1 MDKKSIIG
9 IVLIGILFFGF
20 TIYSSRQQQKY
31 QEELAAYQAAHPE
44 LTQPVVPD
52 SSAVAAAP
60 VVESLGAATPDSTR
74 LAREVAV
81 LGDFLAAAKNAAPQ
95 EIVVEN
101 DVMKV
106 CFSTGGGIVRSVTLK
121 DYTRYGRQGERNEPI
136 EMFVPESAKFD
147 LSFFIKNGLNNVK
160 VNTSEYTFTADPVV
174 RTDTAQ
180 IVRMRLPVAEGAALE
195 YRYVVYDEATPSRDY
210 LVDYTVRL
218 VGMAPYMANQS
229 SIGIAW
235 SNTSY
240 RNERGFKN
248 ENMYTTVAYRVPGE
262 GSIDDLSMSE
272 GAKEEKISSSVEWI
286 AFKQQFFSSIF
297 VAQNDF
303 QNGTLEYSTF
313 QPGEGKIKTFRAK
326 VSVPFNPQV
335 SEYNFNFY
343 FGPNKFSVLKKYDDL
358 HFERLIPLGGWI
370 VGWINRWLVIP
381 TFDTLGAHIANYGII
396 ILILTL
402 IVKILISPLTYKSYL
417 SSAKM
422 RLLKPEVDKLNEKYP
437 KPEDAMK
444 KQQAM
449 MALYKSAGANPM
461 GGCLPLLIQLP
472 ILYAMF
478 RFFPASIELRGEHF
492 LWADDLSSYD
502 SILNLPFNI
511 PFYGN
516 HVSLF
521 ALLMATSM
529 FIYSRINYNQTAGS
543 APQMAGMKFM
553 MLYLMPIMM
562 LVFLNNFSSGLNYYY
577 LLSNIITIGQT
588 YGFRYIVNEEKLHQ
602 RMKENAKKPQKKSKW
617 QQRYEEMV
625 KLQQQQAAARAKQ
638 QRR

>member
-1 MDKKSIIG
+1 MDKKT
-9 IVLIGILFFGF
+9 LIGLIVIGAILFGF
-20 TIYSSRQQQKY
+20 TWYNASIQQKY
-31 QEELAAYQAAHPE
+31 AQEQQALTATQETESTDTIVPEVRQPDTLQAANQLERHIG
-44 LTQPVVPD
+44 
-52 SSAVAAAP
+52 SS
-60 VVESLGAATPDSTR
+60 LFQATTGT
-74 LAREVAV
+74 E
-81 LGDFLAAAKNAAPQ
+81 KKI
-95 EIVVEN
+95 EVEN
-101 DVMKV
+101 DLMKV
-106 CFSTGGGIVRSVTLK
+106 IFSNKGGKVASVVLK
-121 DYTRYGRQGERNEPI
+121 DYLTYQGTPLVL
-136 EMFVPESAKFD
+136 FPDSASVFD
-147 LSFFIKNGLNNVK
+147 MSFFIKQQFNNVQI
-160 VNTSEYTFTADPVV
+160 NTGDYYFVADSSFTPTFAAGETSKNLTFRLDVDSAAHVDFVYTIYKDNYMIDFDV
-174 RTDTAQ
+174 Q
-180 IVRMRLPVAEGAALE
+180 F
-195 YRYVVYDEATPSRDY
+195 
-210 LVDYTVRL
+210 
-218 VGMAPYMANQS
+218 VGMENLLAQNQTDLEFTWQNV
-229 SIGIAW
+229 GMQ
-235 SNTSY
+235 
-240 RNERGFKN
+240 NEKGFEN
-248 ENMYTTVAYRVPGE
+248 ENNYTTIAYKYPSDE
-262 GSIDDLSMSE
+262 
-272 GAKEEKISSSVEWI
+272 SVEQLRTSTEDKSETINSKVKWV

-297 VAQNDF
+297 VAKDDF
-303 QNGTLEYSTF
+303 QNGTLGYSTF

-326 VSVPFNPQV
+326 VSVPFTQQL

-437 KPEDAMK
+437 KPEDALK

-449 MALYKSAGANPM
+449 MALYKSAGVNPM

-502 SILNLPFNI
+502 SILTLPFNI

-521 ALLMATSM
+521 ALLMAASM

-562 LVFLNNFSSGLNYYY
+562 LFFFNNFASGLNYYY

-588 YGFRYIVNEEKLHQ
+588 YGFRYIVNEDKLHQ

>member
-1 MDKKSIIG
+1 MDKKT
-9 IVLIGILFFGF
+9 LIGLIVIGAILFGF
-20 TIYSSRQQQKY
+20 TWYNASIQQKY
-31 QEELAAYQAAHPE
+31 AQEQQALTATQETESTDTIVPEVRQPDTLQAANQLERHIG
-44 LTQPVVPD
+44 
-52 SSAVAAAP
+52 SS
-60 VVESLGAATPDSTR
+60 LFQATTGT
-74 LAREVAV
+74 E
-81 LGDFLAAAKNAAPQ
+81 KKI
-95 EIVVEN
+95 EVEN
-101 DVMKV
+101 DLMKV
-106 CFSTGGGIVRSVTLK
+106 IFSNKGGKVASVVLK
-121 DYTRYGRQGERNEPI
+121 DYLTYQGTPLVL
-136 EMFVPESAKFD
+136 FPDSASVFD
-147 LSFFIKNGLNNVK
+147 MSFFIKQQFNNVQI
-160 VNTSEYTFTADPVV
+160 NTGDYYFVADSSFTPTFAADETSKNLTFRLDVDSAAHVDFVYTIYKDNYMIDFDV
-174 RTDTAQ
+174 Q
-180 IVRMRLPVAEGAALE
+180 F
-195 YRYVVYDEATPSRDY
+195 
-210 LVDYTVRL
+210 
-218 VGMAPYMANQS
+218 VGMENLLAQNQTDLEFTWQNV
-229 SIGIAW
+229 GMQ
-235 SNTSY
+235 
-240 RNERGFKN
+240 NEKGFEN
-248 ENMYTTVAYRVPGE
+248 ENNYTTIAYKYPSDE
-262 GSIDDLSMSE
+262 
-272 GAKEEKISSSVEWI
+272 SVEQLRTSTEDKSETINSKVKWV

-297 VAQNDF
+297 VAKDDF
-303 QNGTLEYSTF
+303 QNGTLGYSTF

-326 VSVPFNPQV
+326 VSVPFTQQL

-396 ILILTL
+396 ILIL

-437 KPEDAMK
+437 KPEDALK

-449 MALYKSAGANPM
+449 MALYKSAGVNPM

-502 SILNLPFNI
+502 SILTLPFNI

-521 ALLMATSM
+521 ALLMAASM

-562 LVFLNNFSSGLNYYY
+562 LFFFNNFASGLNYYY

-588 YGFRYIVNEEKLHQ
+588 YGFRYIVNEDKLHQ

>member
-1 MDKKSIIG
+1 MDKKT
-9 IVLIGILFFGF
+9 LIGLIVIGAILFGF
-20 TIYSSRQQQKY
+20 TWYNASIQQKY
-31 QEELAAYQAAHPE
+31 AQEQQALTATQETESTDTIVPEVRQPDTLQAADQLERHIG
-44 LTQPVVPD
+44 
-52 SSAVAAAP
+52 SS
-60 VVESLGAATPDSTR
+60 LFQATTGT
-74 LAREVAV
+74 E
-81 LGDFLAAAKNAAPQ
+81 KKI
-95 EIVVEN
+95 EVEN
-101 DVMKV
+101 DLMKV
-106 CFSTGGGIVRSVTLK
+106 IFSNKGGKVASVVLK
-121 DYTRYGRQGERNEPI
+121 DYLTYQGTPLVL
-136 EMFVPESAKFD
+136 FPDSASVFD
-147 LSFFIKNGLNNVK
+147 MSFFIKQQFNNVQI
-160 VNTSEYTFTADPVV
+160 NTGDYYFVADSSFTPTFAADETSKNLTFRLDVDSAAHVDFVYTIYKDNYMIDFDV
-174 RTDTAQ
+174 Q
-180 IVRMRLPVAEGAALE
+180 F
-195 YRYVVYDEATPSRDY
+195 
-210 LVDYTVRL
+210 
-218 VGMAPYMANQS
+218 VGMENLLAQNQTDLEFTWQNV
-229 SIGIAW
+229 GMQ
-235 SNTSY
+235 
-240 RNERGFKN
+240 NEKGFEN
-248 ENMYTTVAYRVPGE
+248 ENNYTTIAYKYPSDE
-262 GSIDDLSMSE
+262 
-272 GAKEEKISSSVEWI
+272 SVEQLRTSTEDKSETINSKVKWV

-297 VAQNDF
+297 VAKDDF
-303 QNGTLEYSTF
+303 QNGTLGYSTF

-326 VSVPFNPQV
+326 VSVPFTPQL

-437 KPEDAMK
+437 KPEDALK

-449 MALYKSAGANPM
+449 MALYKSAGVNPM
-461 GGCLPLLIQLP
+461 GGCIPLLIQLP

-502 SILNLPFNI
+502 SILTLPFNI

-521 ALLMATSM
+521 ALLMAASM

-562 LVFLNNFSSGLNYYY
+562 LFFFNNFASGLNYYY

-588 YGFRYIVNEEKLHQ
+588 YGFRYIVNEDKLHQ

>member
-1 MDKKSIIG
+1 MDKKT
-9 IVLIGILFFGF
+9 LIGLIVIGAILFGF
-20 TIYSSRQQQKY
+20 TWYNASIQQKY
-31 QEELAAYQAAHPE
+31 AQEQQALTATQETESTDTIVPEVRQPDTLQAADQLERHIG
-44 LTQPVVPD
+44 
-52 SSAVAAAP
+52 SS
-60 VVESLGAATPDSTR
+60 LFQATTGT
-74 LAREVAV
+74 E
-81 LGDFLAAAKNAAPQ
+81 KKI
-95 EIVVEN
+95 EVEN
-101 DVMKV
+101 DLMKV
-106 CFSTGGGIVRSVTLK
+106 IFSNKGGKVASVVLK
-121 DYTRYGRQGERNEPI
+121 DYLTYQGTPLVL
-136 EMFVPESAKFD
+136 FPDSASVFD
-147 LSFFIKNGLNNVK
+147 MSFFIKQQFNNVQI
-160 VNTSEYTFTADPVV
+160 NTGDYYFVADSSFTPTFAADETSKNLTFRLDVDSAAHVDFVYTIYKDNYMIDFDV
-174 RTDTAQ
+174 Q
-180 IVRMRLPVAEGAALE
+180 F
-195 YRYVVYDEATPSRDY
+195 
-210 LVDYTVRL
+210 
-218 VGMAPYMANQS
+218 VGMENLLAQNQTDLEFTWQNV
-229 SIGIAW
+229 GMQ
-235 SNTSY
+235 
-240 RNERGFKN
+240 NEKGFEN
-248 ENMYTTVAYRVPGE
+248 ENNYTTIAYKYPSDE
-262 GSIDDLSMSE
+262 
-272 GAKEEKISSSVEWI
+272 SVEQLRTSTEDKSETINSKVKWV

-297 VAQNDF
+297 VAKDDF
-303 QNGTLEYSTF
+303 QNGTLGYSTF

-326 VSVPFNPQV
+326 VSVPFTQQL

-437 KPEDAMK
+437 KPEDALK

-449 MALYKSAGANPM
+449 MALYKSAGVNPM
-461 GGCLPLLIQLP
+461 GGCIPLLIQLP

-502 SILNLPFNI
+502 SILTLPFNI

-521 ALLMATSM
+521 ALLMAASM
-529 FIYSRINYNQTAGS
+529 FIYSRINYNQTASS

-562 LVFLNNFSSGLNYYY
+562 LFFFNNFASGLNYYY

-588 YGFRYIVNEEKLHQ
+588 YGFRYIVNEDKLHQ

>member
-1 MDKKSIIG
+1 MDKKT
-9 IVLIGILFFGF
+9 LIGLIVIGAILFGF
-20 TIYSSRQQQKY
+20 TWYNASIQQKY
-31 QEELAAYQAAHPE
+31 AQEQQALTATQETESTDTIVPEVRQPDTLQAANQLERHIG
-44 LTQPVVPD
+44 
-52 SSAVAAAP
+52 SS
-60 VVESLGAATPDSTR
+60 LFQATTGT
-74 LAREVAV
+74 E
-81 LGDFLAAAKNAAPQ
+81 KKI
-95 EIVVEN
+95 EVEN
-101 DVMKV
+101 DLMKV
-106 CFSTGGGIVRSVTLK
+106 IFSNKGGKVASVVLK
-121 DYTRYGRQGERNEPI
+121 DYLTYQGTPLVL
-136 EMFVPESAKFD
+136 FPDSASVFD
-147 LSFFIKNGLNNVK
+147 MSFFIKQQFNNVQI
-160 VNTSEYTFTADPVV
+160 NTGDYYFVADSSFTPTFAADETSKNLTFRLDVDSAAHVDFVYTIYKDNYMIDFDV
-174 RTDTAQ
+174 Q
-180 IVRMRLPVAEGAALE
+180 F
-195 YRYVVYDEATPSRDY
+195 
-210 LVDYTVRL
+210 
-218 VGMAPYMANQS
+218 VGMENLLAQNQTDLEFTWQNV
-229 SIGIAW
+229 GMQ
-235 SNTSY
+235 
-240 RNERGFKN
+240 NEKGFEN
-248 ENMYTTVAYRVPGE
+248 ENNYTTIAYKYPSDE
-262 GSIDDLSMSE
+262 
-272 GAKEEKISSSVEWI
+272 SVEQLRTSIEDKSETINSKVKWV

-297 VAQNDF
+297 VAKDDF
-303 QNGTLEYSTF
+303 QNGTLGYSTF

-326 VSVPFNPQV
+326 VSVPFTPQL

-370 VGWINRWLVIP
+370 IGWINRWLVIP

-437 KPEDAMK
+437 KPEDALK

-449 MALYKSAGANPM
+449 MALYKSAGVNPM

-502 SILNLPFNI
+502 SILTLPFNI

-521 ALLMATSM
+521 ALLMAASM

-562 LVFLNNFSSGLNYYY
+562 LFFFNNFASGLNYYY

-588 YGFRYIVNEEKLHQ
+588 YGFRYIVNEDKLHQ

>member
-1 MDKKSIIG
+1 MDKKT
-9 IVLIGILFFGF
+9 LIGLIVIGAILFGF
-20 TIYSSRQQQKY
+20 TWYNASIQQKY
-31 QEELAAYQAAHPE
+31 AQEQQALTATQETESTDTIVPEVRQPDTLQAANQLERHIG
-44 LTQPVVPD
+44 
-52 SSAVAAAP
+52 SS
-60 VVESLGAATPDSTR
+60 LFQATTGT
-74 LAREVAV
+74 E
-81 LGDFLAAAKNAAPQ
+81 KKI
-95 EIVVEN
+95 EIEN
-101 DVMKV
+101 DLMKV
-106 CFSTGGGIVRSVTLK
+106 IFSNKGGKVASVVLK
-121 DYTRYGRQGERNEPI
+121 DYLTYQGTPLVL
-136 EMFVPESAKFD
+136 FPDSASVFD
-147 LSFFIKNGLNNVK
+147 MSFFIKQQFNNVQI
-160 VNTSEYTFTADPVV
+160 NTGDYYFVADSSFTPTFAADETSKNLTFRLDVDSAAHVDFVYTIYKDNYMIDFDV
-174 RTDTAQ
+174 Q
-180 IVRMRLPVAEGAALE
+180 F
-195 YRYVVYDEATPSRDY
+195 
-210 LVDYTVRL
+210 
-218 VGMAPYMANQS
+218 VGMENLLAQNQTDLEFTWQNV
-229 SIGIAW
+229 GMQ
-235 SNTSY
+235 
-240 RNERGFKN
+240 NEKGFEN
-248 ENMYTTVAYRVPGE
+248 ENNYTTIAYKYPSDE
-262 GSIDDLSMSE
+262 
-272 GAKEEKISSSVEWI
+272 SVEQLRTSTEDKSETINSKVKWV

-297 VAQNDF
+297 VAKDDF
-303 QNGTLEYSTF
+303 QNGTLGYSTF

-326 VSVPFNPQV
+326 VSVPFTPQL

-437 KPEDAMK
+437 KPEDALK

-449 MALYKSAGANPM
+449 MALYKSAGVNPM

-502 SILNLPFNI
+502 SILTLPFNI

-521 ALLMATSM
+521 ALLMAASM

-562 LVFLNNFSSGLNYYY
+562 LFFFNNFASGLNYYY

-588 YGFRYIVNEEKLHQ
+588 YGFRYIVNEDKLHQ

>member
-1 MDKKSIIG
+1 MDKKT
-9 IVLIGILFFGF
+9 LIGLIVIGAILFGF
-20 TIYSSRQQQKY
+20 TWYNASIQQKY
-31 QEELAAYQAAHPE
+31 AQEQQALTATQETESTDTIVPEVRQPDTLQAADQLERHIG
-44 LTQPVVPD
+44 
-52 SSAVAAAP
+52 SS
-60 VVESLGAATPDSTR
+60 LFQATTGT
-74 LAREVAV
+74 E
-81 LGDFLAAAKNAAPQ
+81 KKI
-95 EIVVEN
+95 EVEN
-101 DVMKV
+101 DLMKV
-106 CFSTGGGIVRSVTLK
+106 IFSNKGGKVASVVLK
-121 DYTRYGRQGERNEPI
+121 DYLTYQGTPLVL
-136 EMFVPESAKFD
+136 FPDSASVFD
-147 LSFFIKNGLNNVK
+147 MSFFIKQQFNNVQI
-160 VNTSEYTFTADPVV
+160 NTGNYYFVADSSFTPTFAADETSKNLTFRLDVDSAAHVDFVYTIYKDNYMIDFDV
-174 RTDTAQ
+174 Q
-180 IVRMRLPVAEGAALE
+180 F
-195 YRYVVYDEATPSRDY
+195 
-210 LVDYTVRL
+210 
-218 VGMAPYMANQS
+218 VGMENLLAQNQTDLEFTWQNV
-229 SIGIAW
+229 GMQ
-235 SNTSY
+235 
-240 RNERGFKN
+240 NEKGFEN
-248 ENMYTTVAYRVPGE
+248 ENNYTTIAYKYPSDE
-262 GSIDDLSMSE
+262 
-272 GAKEEKISSSVEWI
+272 SVEQLRTSTEDKSETINSKVKWV

-297 VAQNDF
+297 VAKDDF
-303 QNGTLEYSTF
+303 QNGTLGYSTF

-326 VSVPFNPQV
+326 VSVPFTPQL

-437 KPEDAMK
+437 KPEDALK

-449 MALYKSAGANPM
+449 MALYKSAGVNPM

-502 SILNLPFNI
+502 SILTLPFNI

-521 ALLMATSM
+521 ALLMAASM

-562 LVFLNNFSSGLNYYY
+562 LFFFNNFASGLNYYY

-588 YGFRYIVNEEKLHQ
+588 YGFRYIVNEDKLHQ

>member
-1 MDKKSIIG
+1 MDKKT
-9 IVLIGILFFGF
+9 LIGLIVIGAILFGF
-20 TIYSSRQQQKY
+20 TWYNASIQQKY
-31 QEELAAYQAAHPE
+31 AQEQQALTATQETESTDTIVPEVRQPDTLQAADQLERHIG
-44 LTQPVVPD
+44 
-52 SSAVAAAP
+52 SS
-60 VVESLGAATPDSTR
+60 LFQATTGT
-74 LAREVAV
+74 E
-81 LGDFLAAAKNAAPQ
+81 KKI
-95 EIVVEN
+95 EVEN
-101 DVMKV
+101 DLMKV
-106 CFSTGGGIVRSVTLK
+106 IFSNKGGKVASVVLK
-121 DYTRYGRQGERNEPI
+121 DYLTYQGTPLVL
-136 EMFVPESAKFD
+136 FPDSASVFD
-147 LSFFIKNGLNNVK
+147 MSFFIKQQFNNVQI
-160 VNTSEYTFTADPVV
+160 NTGDYYFVADSSFTPTFATDETSKNLTFRLDVDSTAHVDFVYTIYKDNYMIDFDV
-174 RTDTAQ
+174 Q
-180 IVRMRLPVAEGAALE
+180 F
-195 YRYVVYDEATPSRDY
+195 
-210 LVDYTVRL
+210 
-218 VGMAPYMANQS
+218 VGMENLLAQNQTDLEFTWQNV
-229 SIGIAW
+229 GMQ
-235 SNTSY
+235 
-240 RNERGFKN
+240 NEKGFEN
-248 ENMYTTVAYRVPGE
+248 ENNYTTIAYKYPSDE
-262 GSIDDLSMSE
+262 
-272 GAKEEKISSSVEWI
+272 SVEQLRTSTEDKSETINSKVKWV

-297 VAQNDF
+297 VAKDDF
-303 QNGTLEYSTF
+303 QNGTLGYSTF

-326 VSVPFNPQV
+326 VSVPFTPQL

-370 VGWINRWLVIP
+370 IGWINRWLVIP

-437 KPEDAMK
+437 KPEDALK

-449 MALYKSAGANPM
+449 MALYKSAGVNPM
-461 GGCLPLLIQLP
+461 GGCIPLLIQLP

-502 SILNLPFNI
+502 SILTLPFNI

-521 ALLMATSM
+521 ALLMAASM

-562 LVFLNNFSSGLNYYY
+562 LFFFNNFASGLNYYY

-588 YGFRYIVNEEKLHQ
+588 YGFRYIVNEDKLHQ

>member
-1 MDKKSIIG
+1 MDKKT
-9 IVLIGILFFGF
+9 LIGLIVIGAILFGF
-20 TIYSSRQQQKY
+20 TWYNASIQQKY
-31 QEELAAYQAAHPE
+31 AQKQQALTATQETESTDTIVPEVRQPDTLQAANQLERHIG
-44 LTQPVVPD
+44 
-52 SSAVAAAP
+52 SS
-60 VVESLGAATPDSTR
+60 LFQATTGT
-74 LAREVAV
+74 E
-81 LGDFLAAAKNAAPQ
+81 KKI
-95 EIVVEN
+95 EVEN
-101 DVMKV
+101 DLMKV
-106 CFSTGGGIVRSVTLK
+106 IFSNKGGKVASVVLK
-121 DYTRYGRQGERNEPI
+121 DYLTYQGTPLVL
-136 EMFVPESAKFD
+136 FPDSASVFD
-147 LSFFIKNGLNNVK
+147 MSFFIKQQFNNVQI
-160 VNTSEYTFTADPVV
+160 NTGDYYFVADSSFTPTFAADETSKNLTFRLDVDSAAHVDFVYTIYKDNYMIDFDV
-174 RTDTAQ
+174 Q
-180 IVRMRLPVAEGAALE
+180 F
-195 YRYVVYDEATPSRDY
+195 
-210 LVDYTVRL
+210 
-218 VGMAPYMANQS
+218 VGMENLLAQNQTDLEFTWQNV
-229 SIGIAW
+229 GMQ
-235 SNTSY
+235 
-240 RNERGFKN
+240 NEKGFEN
-248 ENMYTTVAYRVPGE
+248 ENNYTTIAYKYPSDE
-262 GSIDDLSMSE
+262 
-272 GAKEEKISSSVEWI
+272 SVEQLRTSTEDKSETINSKVKWV

-297 VAQNDF
+297 VAKDDF
-303 QNGTLEYSTF
+303 QNGTLGYSTF

-326 VSVPFNPQV
+326 VSVPFTPQL

-437 KPEDAMK
+437 KPEDALK

-449 MALYKSAGANPM
+449 MALYKSAGVNPM

-502 SILNLPFNI
+502 SILTLPFNI

-521 ALLMATSM
+521 ALLMAASM

-562 LVFLNNFSSGLNYYY
+562 LFFFNNFASGLNYYY

-588 YGFRYIVNEEKLHQ
+588 YGFRYIVNEDKLHQ

>member
-1 MDKKSIIG
+1 MDKKT
-9 IVLIGILFFGF
+9 LIGLIVIGAILFGF
-20 TIYSSRQQQKY
+20 TWYNASIQQKY
-31 QEELAAYQAAHPE
+31 AQEQQALTATQETESTDTIVPEVRQPDTLQAADQLERHIG
-44 LTQPVVPD
+44 
-52 SSAVAAAP
+52 SS
-60 VVESLGAATPDSTR
+60 LFQATTGT
-74 LAREVAV
+74 E
-81 LGDFLAAAKNAAPQ
+81 KKI
-95 EIVVEN
+95 EVEN
-101 DVMKV
+101 DLMKV
-106 CFSTGGGIVRSVTLK
+106 IFSNKGGKVASVVLK
-121 DYTRYGRQGERNEPI
+121 DYLTYQGTPLVL
-136 EMFVPESAKFD
+136 FPDSASVFD
-147 LSFFIKNGLNNVK
+147 MSFFIKQQFNNVQI
-160 VNTSEYTFTADPVV
+160 NTGNYYFVADSSFTPTFAADETSKNLTFRLDVDSAAHVDFVYTIYKDNYMIDFDV
-174 RTDTAQ
+174 Q
-180 IVRMRLPVAEGAALE
+180 F
-195 YRYVVYDEATPSRDY
+195 
-210 LVDYTVRL
+210 
-218 VGMAPYMANQS
+218 VGMENLLAQNQTDLEFTWQNV
-229 SIGIAW
+229 GMQ
-235 SNTSY
+235 
-240 RNERGFKN
+240 NEKGFEN
-248 ENMYTTVAYRVPGE
+248 ENNYTTIAYKYPSDE
-262 GSIDDLSMSE
+262 
-272 GAKEEKISSSVEWI
+272 SVEQLRTSTEDKSETINSKVKWV

-297 VAQNDF
+297 VAKDDF
-303 QNGTLEYSTF
+303 QNGTLGYSTF

-326 VSVPFNPQV
+326 VSVPFTPQL

-370 VGWINRWLVIP
+370 IGWINRWLVIP

-437 KPEDAMK
+437 KPEDALK

-449 MALYKSAGANPM
+449 MALYKSAGVNPM
-461 GGCLPLLIQLP
+461 GGCIPLLIQLP

-502 SILNLPFNI
+502 SILTLPFNI

-521 ALLMATSM
+521 ALLMAASM

-562 LVFLNNFSSGLNYYY
+562 LFFFNNFASGLNYYY

-588 YGFRYIVNEEKLHQ
+588 YGFRYIVNEDKLHQ

>member
-1 MDKKSIIG
+1 MDKKT
-9 IVLIGILFFGF
+9 LIGLIVIGAILFGF
-20 TIYSSRQQQKY
+20 TWYNASIQQKY
-31 QEELAAYQAAHPE
+31 AQEQQALTATQETESTDTIVPEVRQPDTLQAADQLERHIG
-44 LTQPVVPD
+44 
-52 SSAVAAAP
+52 SS
-60 VVESLGAATPDSTR
+60 LFQATTGT
-74 LAREVAV
+74 E
-81 LGDFLAAAKNAAPQ
+81 KKI
-95 EIVVEN
+95 EVEN
-101 DVMKV
+101 DLMKV
-106 CFSTGGGIVRSVTLK
+106 IFSNKGGKVASVVLK
-121 DYTRYGRQGERNEPI
+121 DYLTYQGTPLVL
-136 EMFVPESAKFD
+136 FPDSASVFD
-147 LSFFIKNGLNNVK
+147 MSFFIKQQFNNVQI
-160 VNTSEYTFTADPVV
+160 NTGDYYFVADSSFTPTFAADETSKNLTFRLDVDSAAHVDFVYTIYKDNYMIDFDV
-174 RTDTAQ
+174 Q
-180 IVRMRLPVAEGAALE
+180 F
-195 YRYVVYDEATPSRDY
+195 
-210 LVDYTVRL
+210 
-218 VGMAPYMANQS
+218 VGMENLLAQNQTDLEFTWQNV
-229 SIGIAW
+229 GMQ
-235 SNTSY
+235 
-240 RNERGFKN
+240 NEKGFEN
-248 ENMYTTVAYRVPGE
+248 ENNYTTIAYKYPSDE
-262 GSIDDLSMSE
+262 
-272 GAKEEKISSSVEWI
+272 SVEQLRTSTEDKSETINSKVKWV

-297 VAQNDF
+297 VAKDDF
-303 QNGTLEYSTF
+303 QNGTLGYSTF
-313 QPGEGKIKTFRAK
+313 QPGERKIKTFRAK
-326 VSVPFNPQV
+326 VSVPFTPQL

-437 KPEDAMK
+437 KPEDALK

-449 MALYKSAGANPM
+449 MALYKSAGVNPM
-461 GGCLPLLIQLP
+461 GGCIPLLIQLP

-502 SILNLPFNI
+502 SILTLPFNI

-521 ALLMATSM
+521 ALLMAASM

-562 LVFLNNFSSGLNYYY
+562 LFFFNNFASGLNYYY

-588 YGFRYIVNEEKLHQ
+588 YGFRYIVNEDKLHQ

>member
-1 MDKKSIIG
+1 MDKKT
-9 IVLIGILFFGF
+9 LIGLIVIGAILFGF
-20 TIYSSRQQQKY
+20 TWYNASIQQKY
-31 QEELAAYQAAHPE
+31 AQEQQALTATQETESTDTIVPEVRQPDTLQAANQLERHIG
-44 LTQPVVPD
+44 
-52 SSAVAAAP
+52 SS
-60 VVESLGAATPDSTR
+60 LFQATTGT
-74 LAREVAV
+74 E
-81 LGDFLAAAKNAAPQ
+81 KKI
-95 EIVVEN
+95 EVEN
-101 DVMKV
+101 DLMKV
-106 CFSTGGGIVRSVTLK
+106 IFSNKGGKVASVVLK
-121 DYTRYGRQGERNEPI
+121 DYLTYQGTPLVL
-136 EMFVPESAKFD
+136 FPDSASVFD
-147 LSFFIKNGLNNVK
+147 MSFFIKQQFNNVQI
-160 VNTSEYTFTADPVV
+160 NTGDYYFVADSSFTPTFAADETSKNLTFRLDVDSAAHVDFVYTIYKDNYMIDFDV
-174 RTDTAQ
+174 Q
-180 IVRMRLPVAEGAALE
+180 F
-195 YRYVVYDEATPSRDY
+195 
-210 LVDYTVRL
+210 
-218 VGMAPYMANQS
+218 VGMENLLAQNQTDLEFTWQNV
-229 SIGIAW
+229 GMQ
-235 SNTSY
+235 
-240 RNERGFKN
+240 NEKGFEN
-248 ENMYTTVAYRVPGE
+248 ENNYTTIAYKYPSDE
-262 GSIDDLSMSE
+262 
-272 GAKEEKISSSVEWI
+272 SVEQLRTSTEDKSETINSKVKWV

-297 VAQNDF
+297 VAKDDF
-303 QNGTLEYSTF
+303 QNGTLGYSTF

-326 VSVPFNPQV
+326 VSVPFTPQL

-370 VGWINRWLVIP
+370 IGWINRWLVIP

-437 KPEDAMK
+437 KPEDALK

-449 MALYKSAGANPM
+449 MALYKSAGVNPM
-461 GGCLPLLIQLP
+461 GGCIPLLIQLP

-502 SILNLPFNI
+502 SILTLPFNI

-521 ALLMATSM
+521 ALLMAASM
-529 FIYSRINYNQTAGS
+529 FIYSRINYNQTASS

-562 LVFLNNFSSGLNYYY
+562 LFFFNNFASGLNYYY

-588 YGFRYIVNEEKLHQ
+588 YGFRYIVNEDKLHQ

>member
-1 MDKKSIIG
+1 MDKKT
-9 IVLIGILFFGF
+9 LIGLIVIGAILFGF
-20 TIYSSRQQQKY
+20 TWYNASIQQKY
-31 QEELAAYQAAHPE
+31 AQEQQALTATQETKNTDTIVPEVRQPDTLQAANQLERHIG
-44 LTQPVVPD
+44 
-52 SSAVAAAP
+52 SS
-60 VVESLGAATPDSTR
+60 LFQATTGT
-74 LAREVAV
+74 E
-81 LGDFLAAAKNAAPQ
+81 KKI
-95 EIVVEN
+95 EVEN
-101 DVMKV
+101 DLMKV
-106 CFSTGGGIVRSVTLK
+106 IFSNKGGKVASVVLK
-121 DYTRYGRQGERNEPI
+121 DYLTYQGTPLVL
-136 EMFVPESAKFD
+136 FPDSASVFD
-147 LSFFIKNGLNNVK
+147 MSFFIKQQFNNVQI
-160 VNTSEYTFTADPVV
+160 NTGDYYFVADSSFTPTFAADETSKNLTFRLNVDSAAHVDFVYTIYKDNYMIDFDV
-174 RTDTAQ
+174 Q
-180 IVRMRLPVAEGAALE
+180 F
-195 YRYVVYDEATPSRDY
+195 
-210 LVDYTVRL
+210 
-218 VGMAPYMANQS
+218 VGMENLLAQNQTDLEFTWQNV
-229 SIGIAW
+229 GMQ
-235 SNTSY
+235 
-240 RNERGFKN
+240 NEKGFEN
-248 ENMYTTVAYRVPGE
+248 ENNYTTIAYKYPSDE
-262 GSIDDLSMSE
+262 
-272 GAKEEKISSSVEWI
+272 SVEQLRTSTEDKSETINSKVKWV

-297 VAQNDF
+297 VAKDDF
-303 QNGTLEYSTF
+303 QNGTLGYSTF

-326 VSVPFNPQV
+326 VSVPFTPQL

-370 VGWINRWLVIP
+370 IGWINRWLVIP

-437 KPEDAMK
+437 KPEDALK

-449 MALYKSAGANPM
+449 MALYKSAGVNPM
-461 GGCLPLLIQLP
+461 GGCIPLLIQLP

-502 SILNLPFNI
+502 SILTLPFNI

-521 ALLMATSM
+521 ALLMAASM

-562 LVFLNNFSSGLNYYY
+562 LFFFNNFASGLNYYY

-588 YGFRYIVNEEKLHQ
+588 YGFRYIVNEDKLHQ

>member
-1 MDKKSIIG
+1 MDKKT
-9 IVLIGILFFGF
+9 LIGLIVIGAILFGF
-20 TIYSSRQQQKY
+20 TWYNASIQQKY
-31 QEELAAYQAAHPE
+31 AQEQQALTATQETESTDKIVPEVRQPDTLQAADQLERHIG
-44 LTQPVVPD
+44 
-52 SSAVAAAP
+52 SS
-60 VVESLGAATPDSTR
+60 LFQATTGT
-74 LAREVAV
+74 E
-81 LGDFLAAAKNAAPQ
+81 KKI
-95 EIVVEN
+95 EVEN
-101 DVMKV
+101 DLMKV
-106 CFSTGGGIVRSVTLK
+106 IFSNKGGKVASVVLK
-121 DYTRYGRQGERNEPI
+121 DYLTYQGTPLVL
-136 EMFVPESAKFD
+136 FPDSASVFD
-147 LSFFIKNGLNNVK
+147 MSFFIKQQFNNVQI
-160 VNTSEYTFTADPVV
+160 NTGDYYFVADSSFTPTFAADETSKNLTFRLDVDSAAHVDFVYTIYKDNYMIDFDV
-174 RTDTAQ
+174 Q
-180 IVRMRLPVAEGAALE
+180 F
-195 YRYVVYDEATPSRDY
+195 
-210 LVDYTVRL
+210 
-218 VGMAPYMANQS
+218 VGMENLLAQNQTDLEFTWQNV
-229 SIGIAW
+229 GMQ
-235 SNTSY
+235 
-240 RNERGFKN
+240 NEKGFEN
-248 ENMYTTVAYRVPGE
+248 ENNYTTIAYKYPSDE
-262 GSIDDLSMSE
+262 
-272 GAKEEKISSSVEWI
+272 SVEQLRTSTEDKSETINSKVKWV

-297 VAQNDF
+297 VAKDDF
-303 QNGTLEYSTF
+303 QNGTLGYSTF

-326 VSVPFNPQV
+326 VSVPFTPQL

-437 KPEDAMK
+437 KPEDALK

-449 MALYKSAGANPM
+449 MALYKSAGVNPM

-502 SILNLPFNI
+502 SILTLPFNI

-521 ALLMATSM
+521 ALLMAASM

-562 LVFLNNFSSGLNYYY
+562 LFFFNNFASGLNYYY

-588 YGFRYIVNEEKLHQ
+588 YGFRYIVNEDKLHQ

>member
-1 MDKKSIIG
+1 MDKKT
-9 IVLIGILFFGF
+9 LIGLIVIGAILFGF
-20 TIYSSRQQQKY
+20 TWYNASIQQKY
-31 QEELAAYQAAHPE
+31 AQEQQALTATQETESTDTIVPEVRQPDTLQAANQLERHIG
-44 LTQPVVPD
+44 
-52 SSAVAAAP
+52 SS
-60 VVESLGAATPDSTR
+60 LFQATTGT
-74 LAREVAV
+74 E
-81 LGDFLAAAKNAAPQ
+81 KKI
-95 EIVVEN
+95 EVEN
-101 DVMKV
+101 DLMKV
-106 CFSTGGGIVRSVTLK
+106 IFSNKGGKVASVVLK
-121 DYTRYGRQGERNEPI
+121 DYLTYQGTPLVL
-136 EMFVPESAKFD
+136 FPDSASVFD
-147 LSFFIKNGLNNVK
+147 MSFFIKQQFNNVQI
-160 VNTSEYTFTADPVV
+160 NTGDYYFAADSSFTPTFAADETSKNLTFRLDVDSAAHVDFVYTIYKDNYMIDFDV
-174 RTDTAQ
+174 Q
-180 IVRMRLPVAEGAALE
+180 F
-195 YRYVVYDEATPSRDY
+195 
-210 LVDYTVRL
+210 
-218 VGMAPYMANQS
+218 VGMENLLAQNQTDLEFTWQNV
-229 SIGIAW
+229 GMQ
-235 SNTSY
+235 
-240 RNERGFKN
+240 NEKGFEN
-248 ENMYTTVAYRVPGE
+248 ENNYTTIAYKYPSDE
-262 GSIDDLSMSE
+262 
-272 GAKEEKISSSVEWI
+272 SVEQLRTSTEDKSETINSKVKWV

-297 VAQNDF
+297 VAKDDF
-303 QNGTLEYSTF
+303 QNGTLGYSTF

-326 VSVPFNPQV
+326 VSVPFTQQL

-437 KPEDAMK
+437 KPEDALK

-449 MALYKSAGANPM
+449 MALYKSAGVNPM
-461 GGCLPLLIQLP
+461 GGCIPLLIQLP

-502 SILNLPFNI
+502 SILTLPFNI

-521 ALLMATSM
+521 ALLMAASM

-562 LVFLNNFSSGLNYYY
+562 LFFFNNFASGLNYYY

-588 YGFRYIVNEEKLHQ
+588 YGFRYIVNEDKLHQ

>member
-1 MDKKSIIG
+1 MDKKT
-9 IVLIGILFFGF
+9 LIGLIVIGAILFGF
-20 TIYSSRQQQKY
+20 TWYNASIQQKY
-31 QEELAAYQAAHPE
+31 AQEQQALTATQEAESTDTIVPEVRQPDTLQAANQLERHIG
-44 LTQPVVPD
+44 
-52 SSAVAAAP
+52 SS
-60 VVESLGAATPDSTR
+60 LFQATTGT
-74 LAREVAV
+74 E
-81 LGDFLAAAKNAAPQ
+81 KKI
-95 EIVVEN
+95 EVEN
-101 DVMKV
+101 DLMKV
-106 CFSTGGGIVRSVTLK
+106 IFSNKGGKVASVVLK
-121 DYTRYGRQGERNEPI
+121 DYLTYQGTPLVL
-136 EMFVPESAKFD
+136 FPDSASVFD
-147 LSFFIKNGLNNVK
+147 MSFFIKQQFNNVQI
-160 VNTSEYTFTADPVV
+160 NTGDYYFVADSSFTPTFAADETSKNLTFRLDVDSAAHVDFVYTIYKDNYMIDFDV
-174 RTDTAQ
+174 Q
-180 IVRMRLPVAEGAALE
+180 F
-195 YRYVVYDEATPSRDY
+195 
-210 LVDYTVRL
+210 
-218 VGMAPYMANQS
+218 VGMENLLAQNQTDLEFTWQNV
-229 SIGIAW
+229 GMQ
-235 SNTSY
+235 
-240 RNERGFKN
+240 NEKGFEN
-248 ENMYTTVAYRVPGE
+248 ENNYTTIAYKY
-262 GSIDDLSMSE
+262 LSDE
-272 GAKEEKISSSVEWI
+272 SVEQLRTSTEDKSETINSKVKWV

-297 VAQNDF
+297 VAKDDF
-303 QNGTLEYSTF
+303 QNGTLGYSTF

-326 VSVPFNPQV
+326 VSVPFTQQL

-437 KPEDAMK
+437 KPEDALK

-449 MALYKSAGANPM
+449 MALYKSAGVNPM

-502 SILNLPFNI
+502 SILTLPFNI

-521 ALLMATSM
+521 ALLMAASM

-562 LVFLNNFSSGLNYYY
+562 LFFFNNFASGLNYYY

-588 YGFRYIVNEEKLHQ
+588 YGFRYIVNEDKLHQ

>member
-1 MDKKSIIG
+1 MDKKT
-9 IVLIGILFFGF
+9 LIGLIVIGAILFGF
-20 TIYSSRQQQKY
+20 TWYNASIQQKY
-31 QEELAAYQAAHPE
+31 AQEQQALTATQEAESTDTIVPEVRQPDTLQAANQLERHIG
-44 LTQPVVPD
+44 
-52 SSAVAAAP
+52 SS
-60 VVESLGAATPDSTR
+60 LFQATTGT
-74 LAREVAV
+74 E
-81 LGDFLAAAKNAAPQ
+81 KKI
-95 EIVVEN
+95 EVEN
-101 DVMKV
+101 DLMKV
-106 CFSTGGGIVRSVTLK
+106 IFSNKGGKVASVVLK
-121 DYTRYGRQGERNEPI
+121 DYLTYQGTPLVL
-136 EMFVPESAKFD
+136 FPDSASVFD
-147 LSFFIKNGLNNVK
+147 MSFFIKQQFNNVQI
-160 VNTSEYTFTADPVV
+160 NTGDYYFVADSSFTPTFATDETSKNLTFRLDVDSTAHVDFVYTIYKDNYMIDFDV
-174 RTDTAQ
+174 Q
-180 IVRMRLPVAEGAALE
+180 F
-195 YRYVVYDEATPSRDY
+195 
-210 LVDYTVRL
+210 
-218 VGMAPYMANQS
+218 VGMENLLAQNQTDLEFTWQNV
-229 SIGIAW
+229 GMQ
-235 SNTSY
+235 
-240 RNERGFKN
+240 NEKGFEN
-248 ENMYTTVAYRVPGE
+248 ENNYTTIAYKYPSDE
-262 GSIDDLSMSE
+262 
-272 GAKEEKISSSVEWI
+272 SVEQLRTSTEDKSETINSKVKWV

-297 VAQNDF
+297 VAKDDF
-303 QNGTLEYSTF
+303 QNGTLGYSTF

-326 VSVPFNPQV
+326 VSVPFTQQL

-437 KPEDAMK
+437 KPEDALK

-449 MALYKSAGANPM
+449 MALYKSAGVNPM
-461 GGCLPLLIQLP
+461 GGCIPLLIQLP

-502 SILNLPFNI
+502 SILTLPFNI

-521 ALLMATSM
+521 ALLMAASM

-562 LVFLNNFSSGLNYYY
+562 LFFFNNFASGLNYYY

-588 YGFRYIVNEEKLHQ
+588 YGFRYIVNEDKLHQ